1 MGAQLERHSFLR
13 QLQRLKELPELA
25 VGLDAAFEAGQLQ
38 QHAPV
43 GMGELRFQIGKMAQ
57 RGIHARGA
65 AFPILDTGLGFGHA
79 IEGDGLHRV
88 GEIHLA
94 FKHAAEELERR
105 LGTAE
110 GRFFVPFEQILQNV
124 LHRFAH
130 RVESFSHISVHHDEG
145 LGAKVPRRQD
155 GGMHLLLGAFP
166 PELGPFLDAP
176 PPGWSVACT
185 GVGQILAA
193 ASTARL
199 IEELRPRSVLFV
211 GTCGHFDDRLRI
223 GDMIWGQEAISSSL
237 EERRGES
244 YRPVVE
250 ETRWK
255 ATLTPLDLPSH
266 SVVVPPA
273 ITRTREGAALLAPLG
288 AAEHLELTG
297 VYAACHAVD
306 VPVGAALAVVNE
318 VGPEAQTQWK
328 TNYQQASRDL
338 IVRLQGM
345 GVFG

>member
-1 MGAQLERHSFLR
+1 
-13 QLQRLKELPELA
+13 
-25 VGLDAAFEAGQLQ
+25 
-38 QHAPV
+38 
-43 GMGELRFQIGKMAQ
+43 
-57 RGIHARGA
+57 
-65 AFPILDTGLGFGHA
+65 
-79 IEGDGLHRV
+79 
-88 GEIHLA
+88 
-94 FKHAAEELERR
+94 
-105 LGTAE
+105 
-110 GRFFVPFEQILQNV
+110 
-124 LHRFAH
+124 
-130 RVESFSHISVHHDEG
+130 
-145 LGAKVPRRQD
+145 
-155 GGMHLLLGAFP
+155 MHLLLGAFP
-166 PELGPFLDAP
+166 PELGPFLDVP

-199 IEELRPRSVLFV
+199 IEELHPSSVLFV
-211 GTCGHFDDRLRI
+211 GTCGHFDGRLRI
-223 GDMIWGQEAISSSL
+223 GDMIWAQEAISSSL

-255 ATLTPLDLPSH
+255 ATSSALDLPSH
-266 SVVVPPA
+266 GVVVPPA

-306 VPVGAALAVVNE
+306 IPVGAALVVVNE
-318 VGPEAQTQWK
+318 VGPDAQVQWK

-338 IVRLQGM
+338 IARLQGM